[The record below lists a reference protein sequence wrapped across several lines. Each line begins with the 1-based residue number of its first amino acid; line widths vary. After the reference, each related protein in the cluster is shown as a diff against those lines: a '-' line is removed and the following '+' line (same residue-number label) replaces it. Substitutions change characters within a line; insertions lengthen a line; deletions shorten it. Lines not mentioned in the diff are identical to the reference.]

1 MKVFTSFIIFT
12 FFIVSLCSSQHLTL
26 KHRDKEK
33 IKEISYTDNL
43 IIITK
48 DTIYKHHRIIDLQ
61 KNNMLLASYRDT
73 LKVPIAN
80 LTAIKKFNFKKTGI
94 IEPFVYIGLLSA
106 AGTVIFPIAAAID
119 PEGEDPLKV
128 LGVMAAVTVVSGG
141 IILIVLSKRKFN
153 LVTDWKI
160 QTDNVLTE

>member
-1 MKVFTSFIIFT
+1 MKVFSSFIIFT

-43 IIITK
+43 IFVTQ
-48 DTIYKHHRIIDLQ
+48 DTIYKHHRIIELKEDDL
-61 KNNMLLASYRDT
+61 LLAGYRDT
-73 LKVPIAN
+73 LKIPVASLIS
-80 LTAIKKFNFKKTGI
+80 IKKFNFKKTGI
-94 IEPFVYIGLLSA
+94 IEPFAYIGLLSA
-106 AGTVIFPIAAAID
+106 AGTIIFPIAAAID

-141 IILIVLSKRKFN
+141 IILIALSKRKFN
-153 LVTDWKI
+153 LVTDWEI
-160 QTDNVLTE
+160 QTHNILTE